1 MQRMYQD
8 ETGSHPG
15 GQERFGPMDDVINK
29 KTSHGAL
36 HTGIRFSPILLEQS
50 QAFPQVAN
58 VRSVDPE
65 LLYNED
71 KLGCAR
77 GVMFAFIFEA
87 ALIVTVTIFWKL
99 HFLWR

>member
-1 MQRMYQD
+1 MTGEMFADLAGLGAFDMQRMYQD

-50 QAFPQVAN
+50 RPSLRSPMFVLLIRSYFTTKTN
-58 VRSVDPE
+58 WVVRAV
-65 LLYNED
+65 
-71 KLGCAR
+71 
-77 GVMFAFIFEA
+77 
-87 ALIVTVTIFWKL
+87 
-99 HFLWR
+99 